1 MHIPLQEAQH
11 ELSRSGRLFKL
22 LFERGSLAVEI
33 YKPEKTDHQ
42 QPHNRDEVYII
53 ISGSGRFINGDQEVS
68 FGPHD
73 FLFVP
78 AGQEH
83 RFIDFTDDFST
94 WVLFYGPVGG
104 EKGQN

>member
-1 MHIPLQEAQH
+1 MHIPLKEARR
-11 ELSRSGRLFKL
+11 ELSSSGQLFKL
-22 LFERGSLAVEI
+22 LYEHGSLAVEI

-42 QPHNRDEVYII
+42 KPHDRDEVYII
-53 ISGSGRFINGDQEVS
+53 ISGTGRFIHGDKEVS
-68 FGPHD
+68 FEPND

-78 AGQEH
+78 AGREH

-104 EKGQN
+104 EKG